1 MRPLTPDKLK
11 YFLQKK
17 AEEKYEFGICSH
29 KQRGLLAGMVEEC
42 LSGDRNGRYAV
53 CAWLTGESSSSDIP
67 DNYVLAML
75 DWLGPEK
82 GVDGRTLPNEYAIK
96 EAQKVLIEAL
106 KEQGQQE
113 LF

>member
-11 YFLQKK
+11 YFIEKK
-17 AEEKYEFGICSH
+17 ANDVYQFGICSD

-75 DWLGPEK
+75 DWLSPEK
-82 GVDGRTLPNEYAIK
+82 SDSGWIPSEFAIK